1 MTNVSLEISFGL
13 DSKNKKIIDERINF
27 QFIDEKGNDIFT
39 SLTKEQLLCQ
49 FTEKLR

>member
-1 MTNVSLEISFGL
+1 MSDVSLTISFGL
-13 DSKNKKIIDERINF
+13 NSNNEKKINECINF
-27 QFIDEKGNDIFT
+27 HFVDEKGNNIFT